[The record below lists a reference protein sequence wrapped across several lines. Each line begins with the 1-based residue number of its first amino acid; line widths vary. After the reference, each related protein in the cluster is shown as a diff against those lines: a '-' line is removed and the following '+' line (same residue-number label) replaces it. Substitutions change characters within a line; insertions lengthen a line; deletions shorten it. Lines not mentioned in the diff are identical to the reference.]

1 MAVLAGPRAGP
12 PRGAD
17 GTSLTASGL
26 AVGLAGLGL
35 VGVGTWARREVRST
49 LARERIVTTPDA
61 TPPSAPVTSGAA
73 ARSMAEVIRR
83 RTVEATGG
91 RTYAETELFVARD
104 GGPTSN
110 AEIALRDERTG
121 EPVENPDHALWLQS
135 MTLQTALMQ
144 AYMASRLAVLT
155 VAVGGAFV
163 AVGTALAAAG
173 AARR

>member
-1 MAVLAGPRAGP
+1 MANDGRAAP
-12 PRGAD
+12 SAI
-17 GTSLTASGL
+17 GL
-26 AVGLAGLGL
+26 A
-35 VGVGTWARREVRST
+35 ARRGRYRPDCGRVR
-49 LARERIVTTPDA
+49 
-61 TPPSAPVTSGAA
+61 
-73 ARSMAEVIRR
+73 
-83 RTVEATGG
+83 G
-91 RTYAETELFVARD
+91 RPD

-155 VAVGGAFV
+155 VAVGGAFL
-163 AVGTALAAAG
+163 AVGAALAAAG